1 MEPDCYSGMATDLLN
16 AGMGDVGRL
25 EFILKCIKNQK
36 PLYNTDKSYLTR
48 KHLELETKLETLSG
62 NKKPGIATPESES
75 DRIVDRA
82 LSRGKHTGTARLPDK
97 KGSFLVRLF
106 GRR

>member
-1 MEPDCYSGMATDLLN
+1 MEPDYSGMATDLLN

-25 EFILKCIKNQK
+25 KFIIECIKNQK

-48 KHLELETKLETLSG
+48 KYQELETKLEALSG
-62 NKKPGIATPESES
+62 KKKPKTIISENES
-75 DRIVDRA
+75 DKIVDQA
-82 LSRGKHTGTARLPDK
+82 LSRENQPETAMPPSKQR
-97 KGSFLVRLF
+97 SFLRRLF